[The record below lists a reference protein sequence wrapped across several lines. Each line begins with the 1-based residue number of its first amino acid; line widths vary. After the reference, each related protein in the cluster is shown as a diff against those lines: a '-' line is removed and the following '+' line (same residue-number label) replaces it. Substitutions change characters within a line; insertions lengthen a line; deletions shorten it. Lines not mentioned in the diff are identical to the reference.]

1 MWLRVRNSYYKV
13 SVFSFGLY
21 SSVTNMYKAWC
32 KGGWRRRG
40 GSVSY
45 LFLGPSQRM
54 FSYWNCSVLYLHCIT
69 PLYLHHV
76 TLTPCYTYLLTPCYT
91 SLLTCYTSTYTYLHH
106 VTHLYL
112 HHVALHHVTPL
123 YLHQVTSL
131 LTPSYTYL
139 HHLTPCYTCLHHVK
153 PLYLHHIT
161 PSSTCTIL
169 RLSSTYTML
178 HSDIIL
184 TSFFVKL

>member
-131 LTPSYTYL
+131 LTPSYTILHLYL
-139 HHLTPCYTCLHHVK
+139 HHVTPTCTMLNLSTYTILRRALLAPYYASLLLTPCYT
-153 PLYLHHIT
+153 
-161 PSSTCTIL
+161 
-169 RLSSTYTML
+169 
-178 HSDIIL
+178 L
-184 TSFFVKL
+184 T